1 MTNSN
6 PIAAGSG
13 GSVLVER
20 CQVSG
25 STDLRSV
32 LFLGFLPPVNTMAPI
47 GTRPNEQPAYP
58 AELLYC
64 PESRLMQLGLIV
76 DPAVL
81 FPPHY
86 AYTSGTTR
94 ILRENFAELY
104 REVMRLY
111 PIERDA
117 LVVDVGSN
125 DGTLLSNFHGA
136 GHRVCGVEPTNASRL
151 AVEKGI
157 PTVNAFFGPA
167 AAEDVVSRHGLAR
180 IVTATNVFA
189 HIENIHEIVSS
200 ILAMLDEGGMF
211 ISESHYLLALME
223 TLQYD
228 TIYHEHLRYY
238 SLQSLRYLLEMH
250 GLEIVH
256 AKRIPT
262 HGGSIRVYAARRGQR
277 PVQPS
282 VAELL
287 AVEER
292 ELTWDRFL
300 DFRRRVSQSKLDL
313 MALLKEIRGG
323 GARVYGV
330 GAPSRASTVVNY
342 VGLDDSIID
351 CVLEIQG
358 SYKIGK
364 LMPGTLIPV
373 LEESK
378 LFADQPEYALL
389 FSWHI
394 ADELVPKLTARGFRG
409 RFIVPLPTPTIVKPP
424 RGGTSRRA
432 RVRRG
437 APPASRRRR
446 AARD

>member
-1 MTNSN
+1 MNKYEN
-6 PIAAGSG
+6 PNKIAAGSG
-13 GSVLVER
+13 GSVLVDR

-25 STDLRSV
+25 SPDLKSI
-32 LFLGFLPPVNTMAPI
+32 LFIGFLPPVNTMAPI
-47 GTRPNEQPAYP
+47 GTRPDEQPAYP

-64 PESRLMQLGLIV
+64 PESKLVQLGLTV

-104 REVMRLY
+104 DEVMLRY
-111 PIERDA
+111 PLAKND

-125 DGTLLSNFHGA
+125 DGTLLGNFQKH
-136 GHRVCGVEPTNASRL
+136 GHRVCGVEPTNAHKL
-151 AVEKGI
+151 AAEKNI
-157 PTVNAFFGPA
+157 PSINAFFGPKA
-167 AAEDVVSRHGLAR
+167 ATELVARHDRAK

-189 HIENIHEIVSS
+189 HIEDVHEIVES
-200 ILAMLDEGGMF
+200 ILAMLDGDGLF
-211 ISESHYLLALME
+211 ISESHYLLALIE

-238 SLQSLRYLLEMH
+238 SLQSLKFLLEMH
-250 GLEIVH
+250 GLEIIH

-262 HGGSIRVYAARRGQR
+262 HGGSIRVYAVRKGQK

-287 AVEER
+287 AVEEK
-292 ELTWDRFL
+292 ELTWVNFM

-313 MALLKEIRGG
+313 MALLRDIRSKGR
-323 GARVYGV
+323 RVYGI
-330 GAPSRASTVVNY
+330 GAPSRATTLVNY

-351 CVLEIQG
+351 CILEIKG

-364 LMPGTLIPV
+364 YLPGTLIPV

-378 LFADQPEYALL
+378 LIEDQPEYALL

-394 ADELVPKLTARGFRG
+394 ADELIPKLRKKGFRG
-409 RFIVPLPTPTIVKPP
+409 EFIVPLP
-424 RGGTSRRA
+424 
-432 RVRRG
+432 
-437 APPASRRRR
+437 APMVV
-446 AARD
+446 

>member
-1 MTNSN
+1 MSSFVNSN
-6 PIAAGSG
+6 AIAAGSG

-25 STDLRSV
+25 STDLRSI
-32 LFLGFLPPVNTMAPI
+32 LFIGFLPPVNTMAPI

-64 PESRLMQLGLIV
+64 PESKLVQLGLIV

-104 REVMRLY
+104 DEVMRLY
-111 PIERDA
+111 PIAKDDLA
-117 LVVDVGSN
+117 VDVGSN
-125 DGTLLSNFHGA
+125 DGTLLSNFHKA
-136 GHRVCGVEPTNASRL
+136 GHRVCGVEPTDTYKL
-151 AVEKGI
+151 AVAQGMPAI
-157 PTVNAFFGPA
+157 NAFFGPA
-167 AAEDVVSRHGLAR
+167 AAAQVVKEHGRAK

-189 HIENIHEIVSS
+189 HIENVHEIVES
-200 ILAMLDEGGMF
+200 IVSMLDDDGIF
-211 ISESHYLLALME
+211 ISESHYLLPLIE

-238 SLQSLRYLLEMH
+238 ALQSLKFMLEMH
-250 GLEIVH
+250 GLEIIH

-262 HGGSIRVYAARRGQR
+262 HGGSIRVYAARKGQR
-277 PVQPS
+277 PVQGS
-282 VAELL
+282 VSALL
-287 AVEER
+287 AVEDR
-292 ELTWDRFL
+292 ELTWDRFM

-313 MALLKEIRGG
+313 MALLKDIRGRG
-323 GARVYGV
+323 EKVYGV
-330 GAPSRASTVVNY
+330 GAPSRASTLVNY
-342 VGLDDSIID
+342 VGLDDSIVD

-364 LMPGTLIPV
+364 MMPGTLIPV
-373 LEESK
+373 LEEGK
-378 LFADQPEYALL
+378 LFSDQPEYALL

-394 ADELVPKLTARGFRG
+394 ADELIPKLRQRGYKG
-409 RFIVPLPTPTIVKPP
+409 KFIVPLPTPTIV
-424 RGGTSRRA
+424 
-432 RVRRG
+432 
-437 APPASRRRR
+437 
-446 AARD
+446 

>member
-1 MTNSN
+1 MTLQGQPASGDERHEDTVDVISRYGNAN
-6 PIAAGSG
+6 PIAAGSS

-25 STDLRSV
+25 STNLKSI
-32 LFLGFLPPVNTMAPI
+32 LFVGFLPPVNTMAPI

-64 PESRLMQLGLIV
+64 PESKLVQLGLIV

-104 REVMRLY
+104 DEVMRLY
-111 PIERDA
+111 PIAKEA
-117 LVVDVGSN
+117 LAVDVGSN
-125 DGTLLSNFHGA
+125 DGTLLSNFHRA
-136 GHRVCGVEPTNASRL
+136 GHRVCGVEPTDTHLL
-151 AVEKGI
+151 AREKGI
-157 PTVNAFFGPA
+157 ATVNAFFGPDA
-167 AAEDVVSRHGLAR
+167 AARVVKQHGRAK

-189 HIENIHEIVSS
+189 HIENVHDIVES
-200 ILAMLDEGGMF
+200 ILSMLDEDGIF
-211 ISESHYLLALME
+211 ISESHYLLPLIE

-238 SLQSLRYLLEMH
+238 ALQSLKYLLEMH
-250 GLEIVH
+250 DLEVIH
-256 AKRIPT
+256 AKGIPT
-262 HGGSIRVYAARRGQR
+262 HGGSIRVYAARTGQR

-282 VAELL
+282 VAEIL
-287 AVEER
+287 AAEEQK
-292 ELTWDRFL
+292 LTWDRFME
-300 DFRRRVSQSKLDL
+300 FRRRVSQSKLDL
-313 MALLKEIRGG
+313 MALLKEIRGRG
-323 GARVYGV
+323 EKVYGI
-330 GAPSRASTVVNY
+330 GAPSRASTLVNY
-342 VGLDDSIID
+342 VGLDEAIID

-364 LMPGTLIPV
+364 MMPGTLIPV

-378 LFADQPEYALL
+378 LFVDQPAYALL

-394 ADELVPKLTARGFRG
+394 ADELVPKLRQKGFRG
-409 RFIVPLPTPTIVKPP
+409 KFIVPLPTPTIV
-424 RGGTSRRA
+424 
-432 RVRRG
+432 
-437 APPASRRRR
+437 
-446 AARD
+446 

>member
-1 MTNSN
+1 VTVRFENSN

-25 STDLRSV
+25 STDLRSI
-32 LFLGFLPPVNTMAPI
+32 LFIGFLPPVNTMAPI

-64 PESRLMQLGLIV
+64 PESRLVQLGLIV

-86 AYTSGTTR
+86 AYTSGTTK

-104 REVMRLY
+104 EEVMRLY
-111 PIERDA
+111 PISKDA
-117 LVVDVGSN
+117 LAVDVGSN
-125 DGTLLSNFHGA
+125 DGTLLSNFRRG
-136 GHRVCGVEPTNASRL
+136 GHRVCGVEPTDTHTL
-151 AVEKGI
+151 ARERGI
-157 PTVNAFFGPA
+157 PTINAFFGPKA
-167 AAEDVVSRHGLAR
+167 AAQVVKAHGRAR

-189 HIENIHEIVSS
+189 HIENIHDIVES
-200 ILAMLDEGGMF
+200 ILAMLDDDGMF
-211 ISESHYLLALME
+211 ISESHYLVPLIE

-238 SLQSLRYLLEMH
+238 ALQSLEYLLEMH
-250 GLEIVH
+250 GLEIIH

-262 HGGSIRVYAARRGQR
+262 HGGSIRVYAARRGQK

-282 VAELL
+282 VAEIL

-292 ELTWDRFL
+292 ALTWDRFVE
-300 DFRRRVSQSKLDL
+300 FRRRVSQSKLDL
-313 MALLKEIRGG
+313 MAMLQGIRGRG
-323 GARVYGV
+323 QKVYGV
-330 GAPSRASTVVNY
+330 GAPSRASTLVNY

-351 CVLEIQG
+351 CVLEITG

-364 LMPGTLIPV
+364 MMPGTLIPV

-378 LFADQPEYALL
+378 LFTDQPEYALL

-394 ADELVPKLTARGFRG
+394 ADELVPKLKEKGFRG
-409 RFIVPLPTPTIVKPP
+409 KFIVPLPTPTIV
-424 RGGTSRRA
+424 
-432 RVRRG
+432 
-437 APPASRRRR
+437 
-446 AARD
+446 